1 MVNRQVTLSTS
12 QYGYVLSH
20 HGVSQAPCI
29 LAIWHTNRNNEQENN
44 EDLENNEETS
54 SGNDGHALIPFP

>member
-1 MVNRQVTLSTS
+1 MELARRHVFWLF
-12 QYGYVLSH
+12 G
-20 HGVSQAPCI
+20 I
-29 LAIWHTNRNNEQENN
+29 LIDNEQENN